1 MPSAETTRT
10 SVREPEPVRPTKE
23 DEVAAAG
30 SELIGGP
37 IGRRALLGASWW
49 TPVRVIALVAI
60 GMFAL
65 GMVQK
70 LPCYDSGWFFGA
82 STQYTHACYSDIPHL
97 YQGRGF
103 ADGLVPYFD
112 KLPGDMDYLEY
123 PVLTGLF
130 MEVAAWLTPGGGSI
144 QHQEQIYWMVNA
156 GMLMVCAAVI
166 AVCTARTH
174 RRRPWDG
181 LLVAF
186 APAFALTATI
196 NWDLLAVA
204 LLAAAMLM
212 WSRGRS
218 LAFGILLGL
227 ATAAKFYPFLLM
239 GPLLVLCW
247 RAGKWR
253 EFGNALMGAVG
264 AWLVVNLPVMY
275 LAPEGWAKFYS
286 FSQTR
291 GIDFGSVFLFVSTWW
306 KIPISYQ
313 TANAWALVMMVL
325 VCVAMATLALTAPRR
340 PRFAQLA
347 FLIIAAFILTN
358 KVYSPQ
364 YVLWLIPLA
373 ALARPKWRDFLIWQA
388 CEVAYFLGIWLYL
401 AYTTSGDAH
410 KGLSSHG
417 YQFAIAAH
425 LLGTLYLCAV
435 VVRDILMPERDVVR
449 RAGEDDPSG
458 GVLDGAED
466 AFVLGAAAHPPRH
479 AAHFDGPQVEWGNG
493 GGGSGRQ
500 FALSEQGSGLSPRG
514 NAKGRTR
521 YLCTAFRLCSKGQ
534 RSCSGISAPRCG
546 RTVWWC
552 AADGPPVRR
561 RPSAPRRPTARRG
574 STPACAAARRTSAAC
589 PPRRTEKGSG

>member
-10 SVREPEPVRPTKE
+10 SVREPEPVRPTKD

-174 RRRPWDG
+174 RLRPWDG
-181 LLVAF
+181 LLVAL

-218 LAFGILLGL
+218 LAFGVLLGL

-291 GIDFGSVFLFVSTWW
+291 GIDFGSVFLFISTWW

-313 TANAWALVMMVL
+313 TANAWALVLMVL
-325 VCVAMATLALTAPRR
+325 VCVAMAALVLTAPRR

-347 FLIIAAFILTN
+347 FLIVAAFILTN
-358 KVYSPQ
+358 KVYSPST
-364 YVLWLIPLA
+364 
-373 ALARPKWRDFLIWQA
+373 
-388 CEVAYFLGIWLYL
+388 C
-401 AYTTSGDAH
+401 
-410 KGLSSHG
+410 
-417 YQFAIAAH
+417 
-425 LLGTLYLCAV
+425 
-435 VVRDILMPERDVVR
+435 
-449 RAGEDDPSG
+449 
-458 GVLDGAED
+458 
-466 AFVLGAAAHPPRH
+466 
-479 AAHFDGPQVEWGNG
+479 
-493 GGGSGRQ
+493 
-500 FALSEQGSGLSPRG
+500 
-514 NAKGRTR
+514 
-521 YLCTAFRLCSKGQ
+521 
-534 RSCSGISAPRCG
+534 CG
-546 RTVWWC
+546 
-552 AADGPPVRR
+552 
-561 RPSAPRRPTARRG
+561 
-574 STPACAAARRTSAAC
+574 
-589 PPRRTEKGSG
+589 